1 MKKRIISL
9 LLCLVLTVSLV
20 PAAAAADTGDAR
32 TVTVRYASGH
42 GIDTHDYEAAFTYSD
57 DLFTRSGYT
66 YRKDLALMSMGLAF
80 AAYTSK
86 DSEKTDNYAPG
97 NRNFVSMAE
106 QCGFENIQSNKWM
119 FQPAEADSIGISCAS
134 KTIRDNGGSYTLIA
148 VGVHYNNRINTLS
161 TQVNDLRSQLYN
173 VQNNLSNQ
181 IAGISNNVSDILE
194 RESSLLSQF
203 SYEVTKVDLKK
214 QECTLAFS
222 LLPKTIGEN
231 TAVSL
236 LVTDRSSSSYTSDSP
251 PTRTADL
258 KQDSFGYLHGEVTV
272 PLSDELSVSVNFKT
286 HGETQSEELDTIY
299 NLKTQNSPVL
309 YSFNPPFSYMRRDS
323 GSPLTYQLSFE
334 KGVDYRF
341 GSFTL
346 GVYDDRDIRTMRLEY
361 TRNGKLI
368 STVPL
373 EAVPVSSVEEAY
385 PVNDLSDTAEATAA
399 RDLGTSY
406 FIRYPI
412 DENALDLCIRITD
425 SPLICEMIVELSD
438 GAVLR
443 VRLLQVQTIAGG
455 SDYYEETNYLD
466 QALEPLPFIVE
477 YPDGQN

>member
-1 MKKRIISL
+1 MELYEKLYELRRASGMSQEELAEKLGVSRQAVSKWESGATQPELSKLIELSKIYQVSVDALLSL
-9 LLCLVLTVSLV
+9 EHAKEQQDSSHAA
-20 PAAAAADTGDAR
+20 PAAEGTAQDTAEDAPAAKPDFR
-32 TVTVRYASGH
+32 TFCAQHKKIIG
-42 GIDTHDYEAAFTYSD
+42 GAAVA
-57 DLFTRSGYT
+57 
-66 YRKDLALMSMGLAF
+66 LAA
-80 AAYTSK
+80 
-86 DSEKTDNYAPG
+86 
-97 NRNFVSMAE
+97 
-106 QCGFENIQSNKWM
+106 
-119 FQPAEADSIGISCAS
+119 
-134 KTIRDNGGSYTLIA
+134 LIA
-148 VGVHYNNRINTLS
+148 VGVHYNNRINSLS

-181 IAGISNNVSDILE
+181 IAGISNNVSDILA
-194 RESSLLSQF
+194 RESSLISQY
-203 SYEVTKVDLKK
+203 SCEVKSVNLKK